1 MTHKAISYVV
11 QFDKNGKSFGFA
23 FAKEKPKSLGEGESF
38 VAADQIDPSKP
49 LMWQRDKAGNVE
61 QLESVPAIKETTKGP
76 LF

>member
-11 QFDKNGKSFGFA
+11 QFDKNGQSIGFA
-23 FAKEKPKSLGEGESF
+23 FAEESPERLEENESF
-38 VAADQIDPSKP
+38 VAADQIDTSRP